1 MSEYHYQCQYCY
13 CTTAMWE
20 EDDGK
25 DHFHGG
31 AIDDCGCQ
39 SHEDEDDWDDDD

>member
-13 CTTAMWE
+13 RTTSYW
-20 EDDGK
+20 EDDDGQ
-25 DHFHGG
+25 DDFYGG

-39 SHEDEDDWDDDD
+39 SHEDDFDDE